1 MSSLQ
6 IQVFMN
12 ESALATGKRIFER
25 VITVDDSIAIDYT
38 QIIKVLRFMFGAQVI
53 INFNIKLL

>member
-1 MSSLQ
+1 
-6 IQVFMN
+6 MN
-12 ESALATGKRIFER
+12 ESAQANGKRIFER
-25 VITVDDSIAIDYT
+25 VITIDDSIVIDYT